1 MLMQIGPVAFDLRFN
16 LDGVTRETVRDF
28 AEKPVIGAMPPL
40 EDMGDGVERLALAG
54 RLVPQKLGRFSS
66 LEVLRSAQTSGLPQL
81 VVRGDGRVFGWY
93 VITRVS
99 DGHSYL
105 DARGVGQMVDMSIDL
120 AKTSQPS
127 AQGYFSALWSLLS

>member
-40 EDMGDGVERLALAG
+40 EDMGDGVERMALAG
-54 RLVPQKLGRFSS
+54 RLVPQKLGRLSS
-66 LEVLRSAQTSGLPQL
+66 LDVMRAAQGTGLPQL

-93 VITRVS
+93 VVTRVS
-99 DGHSYL
+99 DGHSFL
-105 DARGVGQMVDMSIDL
+105 DARGVGQMVDMTIDL

-127 AQGYFSALWSLLS
+127 AEGYFSALWSLLS